1 MPEIPAPA
9 TSTSKCSLVIGR
21 NSSPR
26 TLHTPTRWADHPPA
40 VGEAESTGQEAGT
53 ADRLAIPFL
62 RPQRDLGGE
71 GECGWDREGGTVSCP
86 FGVRRPEEVPARPR
100 GPLPRCHVLPVD
112 KRSWWRAPDCPLCS

>member
-71 GECGWDREGGTVSCP
+71 GECGWNRKVEAFSCLCGVS
-86 FGVRRPEEVPARPR
+86 RHDELRLTR
-100 GPLPRCHVLPVD
+100 
-112 KRSWWRAPDCPLCS
+112 RAPML

>member
-71 GECGWDREGGTVSCP
+71 GECGWNRKSARLNSSHTVTPYADFCLKQNRAR
-86 FGVRRPEEVPARPR
+86 FGPR
-100 GPLPRCHVLPVD
+100 GADQPGRRHPRGQAAD
-112 KRSWWRAPDCPLCS
+112 DD